1 MGEWTQVNRQRNT
14 PPRWMVDQELQELRE
29 EMAWMRSRLSAPSQG
44 SKGKGKGK
52 GQAKPKPKGASQGAP
67 PPTTTT
73 PASSEGPAR
82 RRPNLKPN
90 EERATP
96 TLIEIKCQ
104 KCQAYNWTSR
114 ELCRSCETP
123 LARLPGISTS
133 STPPLQP
140 VAKPVGITPG
150 KSYADAAAGSPPAS
164 QSVLALDKEGLSK
177 RQAELETV
185 IGTLPDES
193 PLKTELSTQLDSVKE
208 KLKDPRQPGARLD
221 SATAGL
227 KKATARRE
235 KAEET
240 LKQAQEAL
248 EQARLQETRATQE
261 LEDAKAAAAPPPP
274 PETPPPGS
282 VSLSSDDVAGLISFF
297 QELAEEREAAPGVE
311 PPSKKGRVGPYG
323 ETPSLKAAKDAAVR
337 AKLERGQAYLG
348 FMLNQSLKSGDG
360 CCQAA
365 TQETPSQKGS
375 GKGSGAAPGVSAE
388 PPQRPSAPPCT
399 HGGEGEGSHPTHPG
413 GPRLCNAR
421 RSGQIA
427 SPLLRGCGGLL
438 WLCSLFCLV
447 AQMWVDISFFAAC
460 QTEPAPTTWSSCPA
474 TKTEFEVPSQ
484 LAAAACQYA
493 CSTYCLAF
501 VRGSVSADAPCGS
514 PLPGRWAPENE
525 SRQVSSTCPFPTHL
539 PGSMITK
546 EHMGT
551 VGVMLYMPHTQLR
564 YQAQA
569 RLCPAPCY
577 GRTPGVSARTLK
589 CLSACQSQTQAPR
602 YGRTPGVSAHDCE
615 CLSACQGQAEH
626 DLMCVVKLPGSLH
639 LQPLCSHI
647 GTSGGY
653 GHNNPLSE
661 SPGGL
666 SGNPPPPALPV
677 CHLGLP
683 GSAGMADSR
692 MASPAAAPGRL
703 TICSVGMR
711 HVEKNHRT
719 GTQILPGSISGFY
732 HREQCQA
739 ARHVLERCFRA
750 RYIEIVDLRPLKDA
764 RSYPDLRDHIGWHPT
779 NCLINMHDRSLRDIA
794 ARIVEALRELANRAR
809 GERGTPGDCLLLLGC
824 NQGRHRSPMIRY
836 LLTRW
841 MEESHGMTVDSS
853 DVDNV
858 HWRRHGE
865 CTLARQCVHCDVRN
879 HDATREACV
888 AWLRSRGLSGGV
900 SLGRGDSRPPPGGRS
915 VTPGPRHRQQGK
927 GASQGSPPHLTHVS
941 RWTRAQQAQGK
952 GKGAARPVTLQ
963 HAPSQGPPA
972 ASVAPDVRHAGAA
985 VDVIEVDPAPGV
997 MDRAASVIDVDALP
1011 ATVDAGVSAASITH
1025 CLNLLRTALLNNE
1038 ITEEQSSHLSRL
1050 SLSTRSQTVGLW
1062 DVGTQTA
1069 DYGPVQGGTARQ
1081 SPANPYTNPVSAS
1094 ANVSGR
1100 NKMPA
1105 SVPTARQSGAAAST
1119 QTSDVV
1125 REVPV
1130 EPAARRQG
1138 SRPPS
1143 YAAAAAAAA
1152 AAATAAPQVAAA
1164 RQAPRAGRSPPPPGG
1179 RGVRIPEA
1187 AVEVFNMAADDSD
1200 QGVHAAEGPDARRRG
1215 PSRSRTQRT
1224 LPY

>member
-1 MGEWTQVNRQRNT
+1 
-14 PPRWMVDQELQELRE
+14 
-29 EMAWMRSRLSAPSQG
+29 
-44 SKGKGKGK
+44 
-52 GQAKPKPKGASQGAP
+52 
-67 PPTTTT
+67 
-73 PASSEGPAR
+73 
-82 RRPNLKPN
+82 
-90 EERATP
+90 
-96 TLIEIKCQ
+96 
-104 KCQAYNWTSR
+104 
-114 ELCRSCETP
+114 
-123 LARLPGISTS
+123 
-133 STPPLQP
+133 
-140 VAKPVGITPG
+140 
-150 KSYADAAAGSPPAS
+150 
-164 QSVLALDKEGLSK
+164 
-177 RQAELETV
+177 
-185 IGTLPDES
+185 
-193 PLKTELSTQLDSVKE
+193 
-208 KLKDPRQPGARLD
+208 
-221 SATAGL
+221 
-227 KKATARRE
+227 
-235 KAEET
+235 
-240 LKQAQEAL
+240 
-248 EQARLQETRATQE
+248 
-261 LEDAKAAAAPPPP
+261 
-274 PETPPPGS
+274 
-282 VSLSSDDVAGLISFF
+282 
-297 QELAEEREAAPGVE
+297 
-311 PPSKKGRVGPYG
+311 
-323 ETPSLKAAKDAAVR
+323 
-337 AKLERGQAYLG
+337 
-348 FMLNQSLKSGDG
+348 
-360 CCQAA
+360 
-365 TQETPSQKGS
+365 
-375 GKGSGAAPGVSAE
+375 
-388 PPQRPSAPPCT
+388 
-399 HGGEGEGSHPTHPG
+399 
-413 GPRLCNAR
+413 
-421 RSGQIA
+421 
-427 SPLLRGCGGLL
+427 
-438 WLCSLFCLV
+438 
-447 AQMWVDISFFAAC
+447 
-460 QTEPAPTTWSSCPA
+460 
-474 TKTEFEVPSQ
+474 
-484 LAAAACQYA
+484 
-493 CSTYCLAF
+493 
-501 VRGSVSADAPCGS
+501 
-514 PLPGRWAPENE
+514 
-525 SRQVSSTCPFPTHL
+525 
-539 PGSMITK
+539 MITK
-546 EHMGT
+546 EYMGT
-551 VGVMLYMPHTQLR
+551 AEVSQYITGHPIG
-564 YQAQA
+564 YQAQIQPYSVPGDGRTPGGSA
-569 RLCPAPCY
+569 YPLGCHSACLSQAQNRPSLAPCY
-577 GRTPGVSARTLK
+577 GRTPGVPAHACD
-589 CLSACQSQTQAPR
+589 CLGTW
-602 YGRTPGVSAHDCE
+602 
-615 CLSACQGQAEH
+615 QGQDEH
-626 DLMCVVKLPGSLH
+626 DLLCLVKLPGSFH
-639 LQPLCSHI
+639 LQPFCSHI

-666 SGNPPPPALPV
+666 SETPPPPALPV

-711 HVEKNHRT
+711 HVEKNHRL

-732 HREQCQA
+732 HREQYQA

-750 RYIEIVDLRPLKDA
+750 RFIEIVDLRPLKDA
-764 RSYPDLRDHIGWHPT
+764 RSYPDLRDHMGWHPT

-888 AWLRSRGLSGGV
+888 AWFKHEMDIAIQHLCSATWASANEISWLGLRDLGIERLPPGPPLPDLPAGLFHAERDYSPPPPDPRSRSRGLSGGV

-963 HAPSQGPPA
+963 PAPSQGPPA
-972 ASVAPDVRHAGAA
+972 VHVAPDVRHTGAA

-997 MDRAASVIDVDALP
+997 LDRAASVIDVDALP
-1011 ATVDAGVSAASITH
+1011 ATVDAGVSEASITH

-1069 DYGPVQGGTARQ
+1069 DYGPVQMGTARQ

-1119 QTSDVV
+1119 QTTDVL

-1130 EPAARRQG
+1130 EPTARRQG

-1143 YAAAAAAAA
+1143 YAAAAAAA
-1152 AAATAAPQVAAA
+1152 TAAPQAAAA
-1164 RQAPRAGRSPPPPGG
+1164 RSPPRIGRSPPPPGG
-1179 RGVRIPEA
+1179 RGVRIPDA

-1200 QGVHAAEGPDARRRG
+1200 HAAPPAGGPDARRRG
-1215 PSRSRTQRT
+1215 PSRSRRGQSVSMSERIADSREDAGLPRYSEAAEHHYARRESGAPAEEAPPRDPNAIVERTIAAPGAGRGRQTLAMVNEVPPLPQRIREWPRPRGGGLSWSTARPHQILAYLYGRTDMTGVDVIGAVRHDAEQHSRNFGYDGVQNEGLTPGVKVDIKRFPQNSAVGVPTAARFGCKTGFALYQIDEHTWRWQLIENRDPAETTTHLMQNGVCPALYISVIQPYCQAEYGGISAESRAASDRLDRPFTAPLSPSLMASMQVPRRQAGAAAQPAEPHRQATAATARGTVATSMASASASVVPPLIPLQRRRIRGLSGVSSTESASPTDFPGPTVFDTDVDRQADSTVKQEEADLQEDLALADSLNTALPGRHEDDEEVAATQQDGEEDAVDEGEEEEEMEEEEEEVATRQAQVAPPPQEGG
-1224 LPY
+1224 LYSRAR